1 MKRIGRHP
9 HIVCMLA
16 CITAAQPL
24 SLIVEYCG
32 HGDLLSFLQRRR
44 VEVFLNTKTSRTS
57 TPSLSE
63 CDGENENEKGS
74 EEEGEAEDSLKG
86 ENDCHSVA
94 VEIEEECIK
103 EVTWELTPSDLLS
116 FAWQIASGMEYL
128 CGNNLVHRDL
138 ACRNVLIGDNKILKV
153 SDFGLTKAVYED
165 GAYNQKTARRLPFRW
180 MSVEAII
187 HRLFSEKSDVWS
199 YGVVLWE
206 IVTLGC
212 FPYPFLASKDLLF
225 HLRSGNRLECPE
237 NCSRELYEIMFECW
251 RSEPEMR
258 PTFEKLSTQLGKMLE
273 EETPTKYLNL
283 DSIYMSSFC
292 DLKSTTGKRQSG
304 SASSEKTDDAL
315 GALDDAPSDGA
326 DVRQRRV

>member
-74 EEEGEAEDSLKG
+74 EEE
-86 ENDCHSVA
+86 
-94 VEIEEECIK
+94 EIEEECIK